1 MAQASAPQASA
12 SPAAQSVSVARP
24 NRLPPL
30 KALRAFEAAVRTGS
44 LTAAAQE
51 LSITH
56 SAVSQQI
63 KTLEAHFGQAL
74 LVRGAR
80 GVEPTTPARAFY
92 EETRASLD
100 RIALA
105 ADQLSQAGDARILR
119 INCTPSL
126 AVNWLIPRLSSF
138 QIANPRIEVRVAT
151 SVTSIAKLKDPF
163 DIMMR
168 RAPMSKAGF
177 ACTRFLPDV
186 LGAVAAP
193 DYLRRHPVKQ
203 PADCLKHTLLQLSSR
218 PNAWPKWLEAA
229 GVKLPRK
236 LDGPSFEHFFLSVQA
251 AGANL
256 GIAIGSLAL
265 IEAEIASG
273 RLVQLFPQVVVEEA
287 GFHLLYR
294 APQRRDAALELF
306 VAWLKE
312 RGQEAGYRGFTE
324 TMVGRMTV

>member
-1 MAQASAPQASA
+1 MADSTIPRA
-12 SPAAQSVSVARP
+12 V
-24 NRLPPL
+24 RLPPL

-44 LTAAAQE
+44 LTAAAGE

-63 KTLEAHFGQAL
+63 KVLESWFGQPL

-80 GVEPTTPARAFY
+80 GVEPTSPARAFY
-92 EETRASLD
+92 DEVRASLD

-105 ADQLSQAGDARILR
+105 ADQFSQSGAGRILR

-151 SVTSIAKLKDPF
+151 SVISLSKLKDPF
-163 DIMMR
+163 DIVMR

-177 ACTRFLPDV
+177 ACARFLPDV

-193 DYLRRHPVKQ
+193 DYLRRHPVKL
-203 PADCLKHTLLQLSSR
+203 PADVLKHTLLQLSSR

-265 IEAEIASG
+265 IEQELASG
-273 RLVQLFPQVVVEEA
+273 RLVHLFPQVMVEEA
-287 GFHLLYR
+287 GFHMLYR
-294 APQRRDAALELF
+294 APQRRDAALDLF
-306 VAWLKE
+306 VQWVRA

>member
-1 MAQASAPQASA
+1 MADT
-12 SPAAQSVSVARP
+12 SPARAG
-24 NRLPPL
+24 RLPPL

-44 LTAAAQE
+44 LTAAAGE

-63 KTLEAHFGQAL
+63 KVLESWFGQPL

-80 GVEPTTPARAFY
+80 GVEPTTAARSFY
-92 EETRASLD
+92 DEVRASLD

-105 ADQLSQAGDARILR
+105 ADQLSQAGAGRILR

-151 SVTSIAKLKDPF
+151 SVISLSKLKDPF
-163 DIMMR
+163 DIVMR

-193 DYLRRHPVKQ
+193 DYLKRHPVKQ
-203 PADCLKHTLLQLSSR
+203 PADVMKHTLLQLSSR

-229 GVKLPRK
+229 GVKQPRR

-265 IEAEIASG
+265 IGEELASG
-273 RLVQLFPQVVVEEA
+273 RLVHLFPQVMVEEQ
-287 GFHLLYR
+287 GFHMLYR
-294 APQRRDAALELF
+294 APQRRDAALDLF
-306 VAWLKE
+306 VKWVKA

>member
-1 MAQASAPQASA
+1 MATPALNPAS
-12 SPAAQSVSVARP
+12 SPFRA
-24 NRLPPL
+24 RLPPL

-44 LTAAAQE
+44 LTAAAAE

-63 KTLEAHFGQAL
+63 KTLERHFGQAL
-74 LVRGAR
+74 LTRGAR
-80 GVEPTTPARAFY
+80 GVEPTAPARAFY
-92 EETRASLD
+92 EEVRASLD
-100 RIALA
+100 RVALA
-105 ADQLSQAGDARILR
+105 ADALSQSGEARILR

-151 SVTSIAKLKDPF
+151 SVTSIAKLKDPY
-163 DIMMR
+163 DVLMR
-168 RAPMSKAGF
+168 RAPMSRAGF
-177 ACTRFLPDV
+177 ACVRFLPDV

-193 DYLRRHPVKQ
+193 AYLKHHPVRQ
-203 PADCLKHTLLQLSSR
+203 PADCLDHTRLHLSSR
-218 PNAWPKWLEAA
+218 PTAWPRWLEAA
-229 GVKLPRK
+229 GVRGAKARK
-236 LDGPSFEHFFLSVQA
+236 LDGPTFEHFFLSVQA

-265 IEAEIASG
+265 IEEEISSG
-273 RLVQLFPQVVVEEA
+273 RLVQLFPQVTVEEA
-287 GFHLLYR
+287 GFHMLHR

-306 VAWLKE
+306 VQWVRE
-312 RGQEAGYRGFTE
+312 RGQEAGVRGFTE